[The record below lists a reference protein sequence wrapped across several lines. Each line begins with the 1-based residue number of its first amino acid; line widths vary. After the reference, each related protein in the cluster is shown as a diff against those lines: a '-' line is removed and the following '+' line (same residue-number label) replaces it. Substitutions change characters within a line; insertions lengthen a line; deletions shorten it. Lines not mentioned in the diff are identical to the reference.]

1 MAMTGRAWTI
11 PSIYA
16 ASAIAAGFTFPR
28 LESVVFPELVSRMSV
43 SAATAIYSSIASGMI
58 SLTGIVFSLVFVM
71 VQFSATAYSPRLVMA
86 VAKNPLVAHALGVF
100 TATFLYAIAALSW
113 LDRDPQATAPL
124 LSAIVVIILLLASVA
139 MFIGLIERVAML
151 RVNRMLAFTGG
162 SGRQAID
169 LNYRHPFTE
178 AEAGASSAAQEQWRT
193 PPEQRIV
200 YSGVPVAVERL
211 DVPAL
216 VSLAQRAGG
225 VIEVMP
231 AVGDTILE
239 SSLLVVVFGASA
251 PIDER
256 AIRQAIILGEERTLE
271 QDPKFA
277 LRLLVDIAI
286 RALSPAVNDPTTAVQ
301 ALDQIGDLLLRLS
314 GRHLEI
320 GSFRDD
326 AGALRVVVPV
336 PTWDDYLNLS
346 FDEIQAYGA
355 GSVQVMRRMK
365 ALIADLLAAAPG
377 ERRPALLARHRRLER
392 LISHTFPDRDDRL
405 DAFVEDR
412 QGLGVS
418 RRRPAA

>member
-16 ASAIAAGFTFPR
+16 ATAIAVGFTFPR
-28 LESVVFPELVSRMSV
+28 LESVVFPELVSRISV

-71 VQFSATAYSPRLVMA
+71 VQFSATAYSPRLVMT

-162 SGRQAID
+162 SGRQAIN

-216 VSLAQRAGG
+216 VSQAQRAGG

-231 AVGDTILE
+231 AVGDSILE

-314 GRHLEI
+314 GRHLEV
-320 GSFRDD
+320 GSFRDE

-336 PTWDDYLNLS
+336 PTWDDYLSLS